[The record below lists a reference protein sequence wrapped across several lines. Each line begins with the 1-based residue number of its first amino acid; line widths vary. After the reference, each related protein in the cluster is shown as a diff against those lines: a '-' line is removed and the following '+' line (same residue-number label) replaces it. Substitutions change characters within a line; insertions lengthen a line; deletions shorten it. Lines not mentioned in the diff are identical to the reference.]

1 MRLARLHP
9 ETRIALIYA
18 AFGIIWIWWSDYL
31 LFTLVSDGP
40 TLTRLQNYKGW
51 GFVLASALLIFVL
64 IRRDRRQQ
72 EMLQREAEES
82 EQRYRNLVE
91 VSPDAILVN
100 QENRIVFINP
110 TGVTMLGARDAEQ
123 ILGRSPFDIFHPDYH
138 DVIRARIHRM
148 LTERTN
154 SPPLE
159 EKIIRLDGG
168 IRPVEV
174 VATPIQYGGVTA
186 VQVVMR
192 DITFRKRAEAE
203 ILKLNAE
210 LEQRVLQRTAQLAA
224 ANKELE
230 SFSYSVSHDLRA
242 PLRAVSGF
250 AQIIARR
257 HRGSLNEEGQRYV
270 DNIVLASQ
278 RMSELIDDLLAYTRM
293 GRSAVN
299 KDFIPLGEILE
310 PLATDLSA
318 RLHDSQGTLA
328 IGDDLPVV
336 LGDRTLLRQVFTN
349 LLENAL
355 TYRKPETPLHVS
367 VTWESAE
374 DVVIVCVADNGI
386 GIAAEFH
393 EKIFN
398 IFQRLHSDD
407 DYPGTGIGLA
417 TVKKCV
423 ELLDGQ
429 VWVESTIEQ
438 GSRFF
443 VKLPRGRPVS
453 RVEDHNHASIDH

>member
-18 AFGIIWIWWSDYL
+18 AFGGIWIWWSDHL

-51 GFVLASALLIFVL
+51 GFVLASALLIFIL

-100 QENRIVFINP
+100 RENRIVFINP
-110 TGVTMLGARDAEQ
+110 TGVTMLGARNADQ

-174 VATPIQYGGVTA
+174 VATPIQYGGATA

-192 DITFRKRAEAE
+192 DITNRKRAEAE

-257 HRGSLNEEGQRYV
+257 HRASLNEEGQRYI

-293 GRSAVN
+293 GRSAVS
-299 KDFIPLGEILE
+299 KDVIPLGEILE
-310 PLATDLSA
+310 SP
-318 RLHDSQGTLA
+318 
-328 IGDDLPVV
+328 
-336 LGDRTLLRQVFTN
+336 F
-349 LLENAL
+349 EN
-355 TYRKPETPLHVS
+355 
-367 VTWESAE
+367 
-374 DVVIVCVADNGI
+374 
-386 GIAAEFH
+386 
-393 EKIFN
+393 
-398 IFQRLHSDD
+398 
-407 DYPGTGIGLA
+407 
-417 TVKKCV
+417 
-423 ELLDGQ
+423 
-429 VWVESTIEQ
+429 
-438 GSRFF
+438 
-443 VKLPRGRPVS
+443 
-453 RVEDHNHASIDH
+453 